1 MGPDLLT
8 PSSSPAQA
16 THGDKARLK
25 GADVR
30 SGDTAM
36 IRKWGKRATE
46 RFHRFYISSQ
56 VPKCLQE
63 TRSCRTIIR
72 KKWKEEKGKGYKE
85 ESIDQKRRKK
95 LKI

>member
-1 MGPDLLT
+1 
-8 PSSSPAQA
+8 
-16 THGDKARLK
+16 
-25 GADVR
+25 
-30 SGDTAM
+30 M

-56 VPKCLQE
+56 VPKCQE
-63 TRSCRTIIR
+63 TRSCRTIMR
-72 KKWKEEKGKGYKE
+72 KKKKKGKEEKGKGYKE

>member
-1 MGPDLLT
+1 MGADLLT

-25 GADVR
+25 GADMR
-30 SGDTAM
+30 SGDRAM

-63 TRSCRTIIR
+63 TRSCRMIIR
-72 KKWKEEKGKGYKE
+72 KKKERGEKERLQRRVYRSEKE
-85 ESIDQKRRKK
+85 KK
-95 LKI
+95 K

>member
-1 MGPDLLT
+1 
-8 PSSSPAQA
+8 
-16 THGDKARLK
+16 
-25 GADVR
+25 
-30 SGDTAM
+30 M

-63 TRSCRTIIR
+63 TRSCRTIII
-72 KKWKEEKGKGYKE
+72 KKKKRKEEKGNGYKE

-95 LKI
+95 IKDMNKNMTPIFLLSCSESSLPAM